1 VSGDKDRVARW
12 YHQSNRLVN
21 KAFIAIRGCFE
32 GIWLG
37 VLSHEQ
43 AARIDE
49 VYYDR
54 NAMYVTESY
63 NRGGLFPWEQAA
75 IDAHFDGVRRIVVT
89 SAGGGRE
96 VLALDKAGYE
106 VVGFEPHRDLVRF
119 GNSLLAADGIS
130 AEIRPSER
138 DRWPADA
145 VDADG
150 VIVGWG
156 GYMLISGRG
165 RRVAF
170 LQEAAKRLPAHAPV
184 LVSFHP
190 RERDENVRFR
200 IITRIANP
208 LRRLLRHDPVVFG
221 DALAPSL
228 VHFFTKAELESE
240 MSEAGFELVDFG
252 TDGYGWAVAR
262 CVAGQPIQRKEW
274 T

>member
-1 VSGDKDRVARW
+1 MARW
-12 YHQSNRLVN
+12 YHRSDRLLNAVFM
-21 KAFIAIRGCFE
+21 AVRGCFE

-43 AARIDE
+43 AARIDV

-63 NRGGLFPWEQAA
+63 NRRGLWPWEQAA
-75 IDAHFDGVRRIVVT
+75 IDAHFGGVRRIIVT

-96 VLALDKAGYE
+96 VLALDKAGYQ
-106 VVGFEPHRDLVRF
+106 VVGFEPHQDLARF
-119 GNSLLAADGIS
+119 GNRLITADGLS
-130 AEIRPSER
+130 AEIRLSER
-138 DRWPADA
+138 DRWPTDSG
-145 VDADG
+145 DTDG

-156 GYMLISGRG
+156 GYMLIPGRD

-170 LQEAAKRLPAHAPV
+170 LRQAAKRLPAQAPL
-184 LVSFHP
+184 LVSFYP
-190 RERDENVRFR
+190 READENVRFR
-200 IITRIANP
+200 IVTRITNL
-208 LRRLLRHDPVVFG
+208 LRRLLRRDPVAFG

-228 VHFFTKAELESE
+228 VHFFTRAEVASE

-252 TDGYGWAVAR
+252 TEGYGWAVGR
-262 CVAGQPIQRKEW
+262 CAAGRSIQRGER

>member
-1 VSGDKDRVARW
+1 MRVDEDRVARW
-12 YHQSNRLVN
+12 YHRSDRLLN
-21 KAFIAIRGCFE
+21 GAFMALRGCFD

-43 AARIDE
+43 AARIDV

-54 NAMYVTESY
+54 TAMYVTESY
-63 NRGGLFPWEQAA
+63 NRRGLWPWEQAA
-75 IDAHFDGVRRIVVT
+75 IDAHFGGVRRIVVT

-106 VVGFEPHRDLVRF
+106 VVGFEPHPGLVRF
-119 GNSLLAADGIS
+119 GNRLIVADGLY

-138 DRWPADA
+138 DRWPTDA
-145 VDADG
+145 GDTDA

-156 GYMLISGRG
+156 AYMLIPGRN

-170 LQEAAKRLPAHAPV
+170 LREAAKRLPAQAP
-184 LVSFHP
+184 LLLSFYP
-190 RERDENVRFR
+190 REDENVRFR
-200 IITRIANP
+200 IVTPVANL
-208 LRRLLRHDPVVFG
+208 LRRLLHRDPVVFG

-228 VHFFTKAELESE
+228 VHFFTRAEVASE
-240 MSEAGFELVDFG
+240 MVEAGFELVDFG
-252 TDGYGWAVAR
+252 TEGYGWAVGR
-262 CVAGQPIQRKEW
+262 CVAGRIIQRGEC